1 MSVRWRSLEW
11 KSGRAIRQK
20 DLCKGHETI
29 LIQNNSRTMTPT
41 STRFDTR
48 WRGVA
53 LGLAVAL
60 IGLII
65 WDGADRRAADSTLP
79 LAQSP
84 NSSIK
89 NESPDHLKLA
99 SFNIHGGKGSDGLR
113 SLTRTAELL
122 ADIDFA
128 GLYEVK
134 AISGG
139 ASSNQ
144 ATVLAQPREA
154 GWLFAPTER
163 RWWSDH
169 FGNGL
174 LYRIPV
180 RSSLRVPLVN
190 TRGKAYRNAILST
203 VELKR
208 ATVRIVAVHIDRE
221 NDRRQQLKSVIEL
234 FLGLQKPC
242 LLMGDLNT
250 IASDPLLE
258 DLLANPDV
266 HSPLQESLEDGHL
279 PSQNIDWI
287 FTRGLSTIS
296 AKLIENTASDHPLLQ
311 AELVPEDVEEK

>member
-1 MSVRWRSLEW
+1 
-11 KSGRAIRQK
+11 
-20 DLCKGHETI
+20 
-29 LIQNNSRTMTPT
+29 MTPK
-41 STRFDTR
+41 STVSTTR
-48 WRGVA
+48 WKVVA
-53 LGLAVAL
+53 LGFAVAL
-60 IGLII
+60 IGLIV
-65 WDGADRRAADSTLP
+65 WDGADRRAADSTQP
-79 LAQSP
+79 LIQNPQS
-84 NSSIK
+84 SVK
-89 NESPDHLKLA
+89 HDSPDHLKLA
-99 SFNIHGGKGSDGLR
+99 SFNIHGGKGSDGVR
-113 SLTRTAELL
+113 SLPRTAELL

-134 AISGG
+134 ATSDGTG
-139 ASSNQ
+139 PNQ
-144 ATVLAQPREA
+144 AAGLARTGEA

-203 VELKR
+203 VELQQT
-208 ATVRIVAVHIDRE
+208 AVRIVAVHIDRE
-221 NDRRQQLKSVIEL
+221 NDRRQQLQAVIEL

-258 DLLANPDV
+258 DLLAKHDV
-266 HSPLQESLEDGHL
+266 RSPLQESLEGHL

-287 FTRGLSTIS
+287 FTRGLRTIS
-296 AKLIENTASDHPLLQ
+296 VKLVENTASDHPLLK
-311 AELVPEDVEEK
+311 AELVPE

>member
-1 MSVRWRSLEW
+1 
-11 KSGRAIRQK
+11 
-20 DLCKGHETI
+20 
-29 LIQNNSRTMTPT
+29 MTKL
-41 STRFDTR
+41 STVSATR
-48 WRGVA
+48 WKGVA

-65 WDGADRRAADSTLP
+65 WDGADRRAADATQP
-79 LAQSP
+79 LVQSP
-84 NSSIK
+84 QSSVK
-89 NESPDHLKLA
+89 HESPDHLILA
-99 SFNIHGGKGSDGLR
+99 SFNIHGGKGSDGVR

-134 AISGG
+134 AMSGD
-139 ASSNQ
+139 ADPNQ
-144 ATVLAQPREA
+144 VAALARTSDA

-203 VELKR
+203 VQLQST
-208 ATVRIVAVHIDRE
+208 AVRIVAVHIDRE
-221 NDRRQQLKSVIEL
+221 NDRRVQLQAVIEL

-258 DLLANPDV
+258 DLVSKHDV
-266 HSPLQESLEDGHL
+266 RSPLQESLEGRL

-287 FTRGLSTIS
+287 FTRGLRTIS
-296 AKLIENTASDHPLLQ
+296 VKLVENTASDHPLLK
-311 AELVPEDVEEK
+311 AELVPDEPD

>member
-1 MSVRWRSLEW
+1 
-11 KSGRAIRQK
+11 
-20 DLCKGHETI
+20 
-29 LIQNNSRTMTPT
+29 MTPT
-41 STRFDTR
+41 STVAATR
-48 WRGVA
+48 WKGVA

-65 WDGADRRAADSTLP
+65 WDGADRRAADSTQP
-79 LAQSP
+79 LVQNPQS
-84 NSSIK
+84 SVK
-89 NESPDHLKLA
+89 HEFPDHLKLG
-99 SFNIHGGKGSDGLR
+99 SFNIHGGKGSDGVR

-134 AISGG
+134 ATSDATGP
-139 ASSNQ
+139 NQ
-144 ATVLAQPREA
+144 AAALARTGDA

-203 VELKR
+203 VELQR

-221 NDRRQQLKSVIEL
+221 NDRRQQLHAVIEL

-250 IASDPLLE
+250 IATDPLLE
-258 DLLANPDV
+258 DLLARQDV
-266 HSPLQESLEDGHL
+266 RSPLQESLEGHL

-287 FTRGLSTIS
+287 FTRGLKTIS
-296 AKLIENTASDHPLLQ
+296 VKLVENTASDHPLLK
-311 AELVPEDVEEK
+311 ADLVPE

>member
-1 MSVRWRSLEW
+1 
-11 KSGRAIRQK
+11 
-20 DLCKGHETI
+20 
-29 LIQNNSRTMTPT
+29 MTKT
-41 STRFDTR
+41 STVSATR

-65 WDGADRRAADSTLP
+65 WDGADRRAADATQP
-79 LAQSP
+79 LIQSP
-84 NSSIK
+84 QSLVK
-89 NESPDHLKLA
+89 HESPDHLKLA
-99 SFNIHGGKGSDGLR
+99 SFNIHGGKGSDGVR

-134 AISGG
+134 AMSGDTG
-139 ASSNQ
+139 PNQ
-144 ATVLAQPREA
+144 AAALARTSDA

-174 LYRIPV
+174 LFRIPV
-180 RSSLRVPLVN
+180 RSTLRVPLVN

-203 VELKR
+203 VQLQST
-208 ATVRIVAVHIDRE
+208 AVRIVAVHIDRE
-221 NDRRQQLKSVIEL
+221 NDRRLQLQAVIEL

-242 LLMGDLNT
+242 LLMGDLNS

-258 DLLANPDV
+258 DLVGKHDV
-266 HSPLQESLEDGHL
+266 RSPLQESLEGHL

-287 FTRGLSTIS
+287 FTRGLRTIS
-296 AKLIENTASDHPLLQ
+296 VKLVENTASDHPLLQ
-311 AELVPEDVEEK
+311 AELAPEEPE

>member
-1 MSVRWRSLEW
+1 
-11 KSGRAIRQK
+11 
-20 DLCKGHETI
+20 
-29 LIQNNSRTMTPT
+29 MTPT
-41 STRFDTR
+41 STVAATR
-48 WRGVA
+48 WKGVA

-65 WDGADRRAADSTLP
+65 WDGADRRAADSTQP
-79 LAQSP
+79 LVQNPQS
-84 NSSIK
+84 SVK
-89 NESPDHLKLA
+89 HEFPDHLKLG
-99 SFNIHGGKGSDGLR
+99 SFNSHGGKGSDGVR
-113 SLTRTAELL
+113 SLTRTAELR

-134 AISGG
+134 ATSDATGP
-139 ASSNQ
+139 NQ
-144 ATVLAQPREA
+144 AAALARTGDA

-203 VELKR
+203 VELQR

-221 NDRRQQLKSVIEL
+221 NDRRQQLHAVIEL

-250 IASDPLLE
+250 IATDPLLE
-258 DLLANPDV
+258 DLLARQDV
-266 HSPLQESLEDGHL
+266 RSPLQESLEGHL

-287 FTRGLSTIS
+287 FTRGLKTIS
-296 AKLIENTASDHPLLQ
+296 VKLVENTASDHPLLK
-311 AELVPEDVEEK
+311 ADLVPE